1 MKKETI
7 GFSLRFVSIII
18 VITAVITSLTTGVII
33 YNNNKAIL
41 GGADIQEDEALQEFL
56 KIYNSL
62 DEDYYEDINKTAM
75 VDAAI
80 SAMVDYLG
88 EEYSIYLDQNETDN
102 LSDQLSGKFVG
113 IGISIGAEG
122 KIVKVYQDT
131 PASRAGLQEGDQ
143 ILSINNNFTSEK
155 TSAEI
160 ANLIEKTQE
169 NTIVVNRENNELTF
183 KVTPETINE
192 PLTTNIYNQ
201 NIGYIY
207 INAFTNTVGEE
218 FQKSL
223 NELENNGITSLI
235 IDLRGN
241 TGGYLKGATDIA
253 SLFIEKGK
261 TLYYLENKEKRE
273 EYKDET
279 SEFRSMPL
287 IILIDGASASA
298 SEVLAGALKDS
309 YGATLVGTLSYG
321 KGKVQQTNK
330 LEDGSMVKYTIAK
343 WLRPNG
349 ECVDEIGI
357 QPDYEIQLEQSE
369 EGYFVDTQLEKA
381 IELLS

>member
-102 LSDQLSGKFVG
+102 LSDQLSGKFIG

-160 ANLIEKTQE
+160 ANLIDKTQE

-241 TGGYLKGATDIA
+241 TGGY
-253 SLFIEKGK
+253 
-261 TLYYLENKEKRE
+261 
-273 EYKDET
+273 
-279 SEFRSMPL
+279 
-287 IILIDGASASA
+287 
-298 SEVLAGALKDS
+298 
-309 YGATLVGTLSYG
+309 
-321 KGKVQQTNK
+321 
-330 LEDGSMVKYTIAK
+330 
-343 WLRPNG
+343 
-349 ECVDEIGI
+349 
-357 QPDYEIQLEQSE
+357 
-369 EGYFVDTQLEKA
+369 
-381 IELLS
+381 

>member
-160 ANLIEKTQE
+160 ANLIDKTQE

-183 KVTPETINE
+183 KVTPETIITKI
-192 PLTTNIYNQ
+192 LAT
-201 NIGYIY
+201 
-207 INAFTNTVGEE
+207 FT
-218 FQKSL
+218 
-223 NELENNGITSLI
+223 
-235 IDLRGN
+235 
-241 TGGYLKGATDIA
+241 
-253 SLFIEKGK
+253 
-261 TLYYLENKEKRE
+261 
-273 EYKDET
+273 
-279 SEFRSMPL
+279 
-287 IILIDGASASA
+287 
-298 SEVLAGALKDS
+298 
-309 YGATLVGTLSYG
+309 
-321 KGKVQQTNK
+321 
-330 LEDGSMVKYTIAK
+330 
-343 WLRPNG
+343 
-349 ECVDEIGI
+349 
-357 QPDYEIQLEQSE
+357 
-369 EGYFVDTQLEKA
+369 
-381 IELLS
+381 

>member
-160 ANLIEKTQE
+160 ANLIDKTQE